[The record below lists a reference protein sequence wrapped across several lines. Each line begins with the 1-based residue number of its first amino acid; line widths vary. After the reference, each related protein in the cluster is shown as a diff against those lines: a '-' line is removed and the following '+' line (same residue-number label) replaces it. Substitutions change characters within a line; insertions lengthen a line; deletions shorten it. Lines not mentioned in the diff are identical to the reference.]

1 MEGSG
6 FKPRFHDRNDYGFE
20 LSVYTWA
27 HIVSQMAVIVM
38 PGLRG
43 RDILALAELSSKEIV
58 LILKQSIQLRRVKR
72 PRQYLR
78 GKTVA
83 MIFQKPSTRTRVS
96 FESAVSELGGHP
108 INLSWNEMQ
117 LGRGE
122 TISDTARVLDRYVD
136 VIMARVFSHH
146 DLEQLAEFAEAPV
159 VNGLSDKAH
168 PCQILADLMTLK
180 QYKRRLEGLKLAYVG
195 DGNNVCNSLLVGCA
209 KTGVSI
215 SVASPEGY
223 RPDPDAVKF
232 AKEAAQESGAHI
244 EVTSDP
250 VGAVENSDAVYTDT
264 FVSMGME
271 KEKDERERIFIPRY
285 QVNEE
290 LFARA
295 KPDAIFMHCLPAHRG
310 EEVTNAVID
319 GPMSAVWDQA
329 ENRLHSSKGVLSLIV

>member
-1 MEGSG
+1 
-6 FKPRFHDRNDYGFE
+6 
-20 LSVYTWA
+20 
-27 HIVSQMAVIVM
+27 M

-43 RDILALAELSSKEIV
+43 RDILALSELSPKEIN
-58 LILKQSIQLRRVKR
+58 LILKQSIQLRRVRR

-96 FESAVSELGGHP
+96 FETAVAKLGGHA

-122 TISDTARVLDRYVD
+122 TIEDTARVLDRYVD

-146 DLEQLAEFAEAPV
+146 DLEQLAEFADAPV

-180 QYKRRLEGLKLAYVG
+180 QLKKRLEGLKLAYVG

-209 KTGVSI
+209 KTGVSM
-215 SVASPEGY
+215 SVARPEGY
-223 RPDPDAVKF
+223 GPDPDAVKA
-232 AKEAAQESGAHI
+232 AKEAAQESGAEI
-244 EVTSDP
+244 EVTTDP
-250 VGAVENSDAVYTDT
+250 VAAVENSDAVYTDT

-271 KEKDERERIFIPRY
+271 KEKEERERIFIPRY

-290 LFARA
+290 LFAQA

-310 EEVTNAVID
+310 EEVTGAVID
-319 GPMSAVWDQA
+319 GPRSAVWDEA
-329 ENRLHSSKGVLSLIV
+329 ENRLHSSKGLLSLIV